1 MKALTAVFFLLYLS
15 PMDDLKNGTGGSLDD
30 DNDGDDDGMLVA
42 GVFLDELSS
51 FQSDLDSTAP
61 VTTFTAAL
69 PSILLA
75 EPLNALNLEFSAVS
89 SSVVIY
95 QVHTYMD
102 LFKT

>member
-30 DNDGDDDGMLVA
+30 DDDDDGMLVA

-51 FQSDLDSTAP
+51 FQSDLDSIAP

-95 QVHTYMD
+95 QVHTFMN
-102 LFKT
+102 L

>member
-30 DNDGDDDGMLVA
+30 DDDDGMLVA

-51 FQSDLDSTAP
+51 FQSDLDSIAP

-75 EPLNALNLEFSAVS
+75 EPLNALNLELSAVS

-102 LFKT
+102 LLKT